1 MNYEMIYYIV
11 NNKITDDVRIY
22 KVVEP
27 LIITSIKKYY
37 DRADIFNELI
47 DEEKNEIKYAIME
60 NDSNKKV
67 PFNAYLKSRLRFY
80 YLKKNPRISIES
92 LNYQAED
99 GEEIMN
105 LIESRENIEQ
115 DFEDRLEIKNLY
127 EKVRKLPVKPQKIIY
142 ENREL
147 KQIKNKS

>member
-1 MNYEMIYYIV
+1 
-11 NNKITDDVRIY
+11 
-22 KVVEP
+22 
-27 LIITSIKKYY
+27 
-37 DRADIFNELI
+37 
-47 DEEKNEIKYAIME
+47 
-60 NDSNKKV
+60 
-67 PFNAYLKSRLRFY
+67 
-80 YLKKNPRISIES
+80 
-92 LNYQAED
+92 
-99 GEEIMN
+99 MN